1 MIAIQNDIFHLYND
15 SISLV
20 LCVLPDENGHREL
33 LMPYFGSRIERPE
46 SVIQPEL
53 WMPVA
58 SFDTHRQLVPFAL
71 PTDGRGDFRPSMLRV
86 KESSGQIASEL
97 FFADYE
103 ILKGK
108 RALEGM
114 PSTYVEEADEAD
126 TLVLRLADS
135 RTGMEARLSFTV
147 YRDLPVI
154 TESVVYANQ
163 GEKALILEQAG
174 SSAVTLIGSYDMVHL
189 HGAWAKERQ
198 VERIPASHTVR
209 SIGSVRGASGHEHNP
224 FVALCD
230 SDTTEF
236 HGRCYGVSFVYSGD
250 FEIAVDENAYRST
263 RVVTGIN
270 PRHFSWKLDS
280 GSTFQ
285 TPETVLVYSEDG
297 FNGMSRVY
305 HTLYRTRMCRGEW
318 RDRERPI
325 LINNWE
331 ATYFDFNEEKI
342 LSIAKGGKELGVE
355 MFVLDDGWF
364 GKRNN
369 DHSSLGDWKVNEEKL
384 KGGLCSLSE
393 KIHAQDML
401 FGLWFEPEMISPVSD
416 LYTAHPDWCLHAEG
430 RGRLEARWQLILDMS
445 RVDVQD
451 YIIET
456 VSDVLG
462 SAQIDYVKWDM
473 NRNFAEAG
481 SALLA
486 DGHEGETAHRYMLG
500 VYRVMDEII
509 RRFPHILFES
519 CSGGGGRFDPAMLAY
534 MPQTWTSDDTDAV
547 ERLRIQYGTS
557 YVYPASTMGA
567 HVSVVPNHQVG
578 RVTPMK
584 MRCEVAMGGN
594 FGLELDVT
602 KLSEEE
608 KEEIRKQ
615 IALLKEVRETF
626 AKGTFTRLR
635 SPYEG
640 ELTAWQFTDDR
651 RVAACFYLSL
661 AHAADKILPVRLYG
675 LDAQATY
682 TDSEGHAYSGRD
694 LMSYGLIPPIQNRDY
709 ASAVVVLT
717 KA

>member
-46 SVIQPEL
+46 SVVQPEL

-97 FFADYE
+97 FYADYE

-126 TLVLRLADS
+126 TLMLRLADS

-198 VERIPASHTVR
+198 VERIPAAHAVR

-270 PRHFSWKLDS
+270 PRHFSWTLDS

-297 FNGMSRVY
+297 FNGMSQVY

-384 KGGLCSLSE
+384 KGGLRSLSE

-451 YIIET
+451 YIIEA
-456 VSDVLG
+456 VSNVLG

-557 YVYPASTMGA
+557 YVYPARTMGA

-584 MRCEVAMGGN
+584 MRCEVA
-594 FGLELDVT
+594 
-602 KLSEEE
+602 
-608 KEEIRKQ
+608 
-615 IALLKEVRETF
+615 
-626 AKGTFTRLR
+626 
-635 SPYEG
+635 
-640 ELTAWQFTDDR
+640 
-651 RVAACFYLSL
+651 
-661 AHAADKILPVRLYG
+661 
-675 LDAQATY
+675 
-682 TDSEGHAYSGRD
+682 
-694 LMSYGLIPPIQNRDY
+694 
-709 ASAVVVLT
+709 
-717 KA
+717 